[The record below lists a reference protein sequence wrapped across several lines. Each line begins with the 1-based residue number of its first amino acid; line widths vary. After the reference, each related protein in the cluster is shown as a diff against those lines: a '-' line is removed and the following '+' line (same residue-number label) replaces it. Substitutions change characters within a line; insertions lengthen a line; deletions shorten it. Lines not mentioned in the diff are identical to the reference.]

1 MKTKQ
6 WIIEIITGLLAV
18 LFIYTA
24 VSKLMDFDRFIWQI
38 NNQPFDNRLT
48 PFLTHALPSVELLLT
63 GLLLWPKTRLAGLYG
78 SGVLLTVFTIYIT
91 LVTFNFYPRVPCG
104 CATAFEHLSWPQH
117 LAMNAG
123 FTAMA
128 FTAVYLTKNKAER
141 LK

>member
-6 WIIEIITGLLAV
+6 WVIEIIVFLLAG
-18 LFIYTA
+18 LFLYTA

-48 PFLTHALPSVELLLT
+48 PLLTHVLPAAELLLT
-63 GLLLWPKTRLAGLYG
+63 GLLFWPKARIAGLYG
-78 SGVLLTVFTIYIT
+78 SGLLLTVFTVYIA

-117 LAMNAG
+117 LIMNAG
-123 FTAMA
+123 FTVMA
-128 FTAVYLTKNKAER
+128 FIAIYLTKKHLPA
-141 LK
+141 